1 MPDQKDLKITMP
13 DGSVYG
19 GKPGVYHESIT
30 LVRDDGSTYEYGGK
44 ASNAETPD
52 PYHETITLVRD
63 DGSTYEYGGKPS
75 QENQP

>member
-44 ASNAETPD
+44 
-52 PYHETITLVRD
+52 
-63 DGSTYEYGGKPS
+63 PS